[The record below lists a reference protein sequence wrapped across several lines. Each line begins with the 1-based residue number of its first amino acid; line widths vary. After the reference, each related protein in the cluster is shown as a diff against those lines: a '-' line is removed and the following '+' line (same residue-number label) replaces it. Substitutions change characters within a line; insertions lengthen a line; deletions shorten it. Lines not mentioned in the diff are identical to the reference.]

1 MKLIFYI
8 SVFNILMLV
17 KTEIRPNNRPKLRW
31 KGKII
36 RKGDKFRRVGG
47 PRAYVQFHPIN
58 GRRIADV
65 QEREGTLVTVRLDRM
80 HRCQQKAINSDAQSF
95 VICNIAHMSLHCG
108 GI

>member
-17 KTEIRPNNRPKLRW
+17 KTEIRSNNRPKLRR
-31 KGKII
+31 KEKII
-36 RKGDKFRRVGG
+36 WKGDKFRTVGG

-58 GRRIADV
+58 GRRTAHV
-65 QEREGTLVTVRLDRM
+65 QEREGNLVMVRWDRM
-80 HRCQQKAINSDAQSF
+80 HKCQQKAINSHVQSF
-95 VICNIAHMSLHCG
+95 VIFNIAHMSLHCG